1 MYEQALRRLYELGP
15 GRMVFGR
22 DRLERVLALA
32 GNPERSC
39 PVVLVGGTNGKGSLV
54 CALSRALSTRWRTAA
69 FVKPHLVSIRE
80 RWRIDDTDISE
91 EQFSWAANAACDLI
105 EQSGEEISF
114 FEANVLLGALLFER
128 EGCEI
133 AIWEVGLGGTHD
145 ACNLLD
151 PQVSVL
157 THVGLD
163 HQAILGDTVELIA
176 ADKVGI
182 ARARRP
188 FILGPCLAGNE
199 TAYSRYEP
207 VARMHA
213 HAVEARYI
221 ALPKEQQSADLLPA
235 LMLAVNHELEAL
247 GFGLDEEELFE
258 AVRTMRHPGRLECRE
273 LHGHPVLLDS
283 AHNADALQMLARHI
297 AANYPGP
304 LPFIFSCQA
313 TREPL
318 EMLEIL
324 RPVMASL
331 TPVEIP
337 VLRPCPVGRIADAAT
352 QLSIPLSLPEG
363 FELSQ
368 VPQEYEVGH
377 ITELDPPDNRT
388 HWIESVEHALKSASA
403 EAPLAICGSIYSMG
417 EILRVF
423 EQ

>member
-1 MYEQALRRLYELGP
+1 MFEQALRRLYALGP

-54 CALSRALSTRWRTAA
+54 CALSRALATRWRTAA

-80 RWRIDDTDISE
+80 RWRIDDGDISE
-91 EQFSWAANAACDLI
+91 EQFSWAANRACDLI
-105 EQSGEEISF
+105 EQSGEVISF

-128 EGCEI
+128 EHCEI

-151 PQVSVL
+151 PQISVL

-163 HQAILGDTVELIA
+163 HQQILGDTVELIA
-176 ADKVGI
+176 ADKAGI
-182 ARARRP
+182 AREGRP
-188 FILGPCLAGNE
+188 LILGPCLAGNE
-199 TAYSRYEP
+199 EAYARYEP
-207 VARMHA
+207 VVRMHA
-213 HAVEARYI
+213 HAEEARYI
-221 ALPKEQQSADLLPA
+221 ALPAEQEAGSLLPA
-235 LMLAVNHELEAL
+235 LLLAVNRELEPL

-258 AVRTMRHPGRLECRE
+258 AARTLRHPGRLERR
-273 LHGHPVLLDS
+273 LLRGQHVLLDS
-283 AHNADALQMLARHI
+283 AHNADALCMLATHI
-297 AANYPGP
+297 AADYGGP
-304 LPFIFSCQA
+304 LPIIFSCQN

-318 EMLEIL
+318 EMLGIL
-324 RPVMASL
+324 RPVISRL

-337 VLRPCPVGRIADAAT
+337 VLRPCPVGRIADAAE
-352 QLSIPLSLPEG
+352 QLGIPLSLPEG

-388 HWIESVEHALKSASA
+388 RWIESVEHALLSATA
-403 EAPLAICGSIYSMG
+403 EAPLVICGSIYSMG

-423 EQ
+423 E